1 MNKICRDQF
10 VALHSLPLLEELS
23 AYVMKHFGFTED
35 EIKLE
40 RDASLA
46 ESMINFNKVLQN
58 VPDKGQFNLD
68 RVKDSVYF
76 FS

>member
-23 AYVMKHFGFTED
+23 AYFVKNFGFTED
-35 EIKLE
+35 EMRLE
-40 RDASLA
+40 RDRAII
-46 ESMINFNKVLQN
+46 ESMRSFNQVLQN
-58 VPDKGQFNLD
+58 VPDKGSFNLD
-68 RVKDSVYF
+68 QVKDSVYF